1 MRYQIT
7 VSGVLDTDFSEGRIR
22 QDFPMFAWDLER
34 VHGDIVQGSATL
46 VSVEALPEPEPE
58 VQAQQED
65 TVEIDPTA
73 LSANTAAILA
83 AVNAITERLNR
94 AGI

>member
-22 QDFPMFAWDLER
+22 QDFPMFVRELED
-34 VHGDIVQGSATL
+34 VHGDVEHGSVTL